1 MSTSYLSASN
11 VSNSI
16 DTDIDLNEISVILG
30 EDIS

>member
-1 MSTSYLSASN
+1 MSASYLSASN

-30 EDIS
+30 EDVS